1 MRASR
6 RLLLLLA
13 TWLAVGLGA
22 SLVPRA
28 VPLWAGFGAVL
39 LALLFLEAR
48 WLWQRPALQLTRTV
62 GGTMALGGRYPVVLR
77 LDSTATRP
85 LRLRLTDH
93 PPACFEQ
100 EGLPSSLLLPAGG
113 WAELSYQ
120 VRPQRRGEHG
130 FGAADLLL
138 SGPLGL
144 LRRRHRVGDPQ
155 RVKVY
160 PDFRAVSGYALLALD
175 NRRSQLGIH
184 LLRRRG
190 QGTEFHQLREYRRG
204 DLLRDVDWKAV
215 SRRRQLISREYRE
228 ERDQQVIFM
237 LDCGR
242 RMHAQDGTLSHLD
255 HALNALLLLSWV
267 ALRQGDAVGVM
278 TFSGQDRWLPPVKG
292 QGGMNAILQL
302 VYDLQSTARPTD
314 YAEAVQ
320 RISLRQRRRSLV
332 VLLSNLR
339 DDDVEDLPRTLGP
352 LRRRHLLLLA
362 SLRESALREAAEQP
376 VHSFEDALRASAV
389 DHYLLERDRVHH
401 RAVRLGLYA
410 IDSEP
415 AQLPTALVNKYLE
428 IKRAGVL

>member
-6 RLLLLLA
+6 RLLILLG
-13 TWLAVGLGA
+13 TWAAVGLGA
-22 SLVPRA
+22 SFAPRA
-28 VPLWAGFGAVL
+28 LPLWAGFGVVL
-39 LALLFLEAR
+39 AALLVLEAR
-48 WLWQRPALQLTRTV
+48 WLWRSPPPRLARSV
-62 GGTMALGGRYPVVLR
+62 GGTMALGGAYPVVLR
-77 LDSTATRP
+77 LDSTARRP
-85 LRLRLTDH
+85 QRIRLSDH
-93 PPACFEQ
+93 PAPAFEV
-100 EGLPSSLLLPAGG
+100 EGLPASLTLPAGG
-113 WAELSYQ
+113 WSELAYQ
-120 VRPQRRGEHG
+120 VRPSQRGQHN
-130 FGAADLLL
+130 FDAADLLL

-144 LRRRHRVGDPQ
+144 LRRRHRVGEAQ
-155 RVKVY
+155 QVKVY

-175 NRRSQLGIH
+175 NRRSQIGIH
-184 LLRRRG
+184 LRRRRG

-228 ERDQQVIFM
+228 ERDQQVVFM

-242 RMHAQDGTLSHLD
+242 RMHAQDAELSHLD

-267 ALRQGDAVGVM
+267 ALRQGDSVGVM

-302 VYDLQSTARPTD
+302 VYDLQSRARPTD
-314 YAEAVQ
+314 YAEAVK
-320 RISLRQRRRSLV
+320 RVSLRQRRRCLV

-339 DDDVEDLPRTLGP
+339 DDDVEDLPTTLAP
-352 LRRRHLLLLA
+352 LRKRHLLLLA
-362 SLRESALREAAEQP
+362 SLREAALGEARKQP

-389 DHYLLERDRVHH
+389 DHYLQERVRVHRH
-401 RAVRLGLYA
+401 AVRLGLHT

-415 AQLPTALVNKYLE
+415 DDLPAALVNKYLE